1 MAGAKR
7 FALNVIM
14 NWFAMAVGMVVP
26 FFLTPFV
33 VRNLGVTAYG
43 IWILA
48 VSTVSY
54 LNVLDMGLGSAV
66 IRFVSKAVA
75 QGNPEEARSAIGAAL
90 WFRFLL
96 SLGVAVLSVFFAL
109 AFPHLFKIPVPLQ
122 HAGQI
127 TVLMCALG
135 VAVTLVSGVFGSVLS
150 AAHRY
155 DVLSSI
161 SALQALARAGGVILI
176 LKSGHG
182 LVPLAYWEFAVAL
195 LGGLAKYGAA
205 TTILPLSRV
214 GISRPQPELLKAIF
228 SYSFTT
234 FVIIIGIQII
244 SNTDNVV
251 VGAFISAGMVAF
263 YSIGGSLMAYSGQVA
278 TAVSTTFLPLASS
291 LEAEGRSDDLQRLL
305 LRGMQGT
312 LGVALPIS
320 VALVIRGKTFIALW
334 MGSQYSEISGTVI
347 QILAISQ
354 FFGIADG
361 IPASIIMAIDKH
373 KPLAKWVAFEAV
385 LNLSLTIVLVKTIG
399 IYGVAWGT
407 TIATVFVHLVFWPR
421 YLRQMLGIPITTF
434 LWAGWIKISLC
445 SVPYAIVCAIT
456 DKYWHASNI
465 VVFFAQTIVTLP
477 IYGFCLVG
485 AFNKEVKGLV
495 LHWKARKTVQPA

>member
-1 MAGAKR
+1 MASKKR

-33 VRNLGVTAYG
+33 VRSLGVTAYG

-75 QGNPEEARSAIGAAL
+75 QGDPDEARSALGAAL
-90 WFRFLL
+90 WFRFLI
-96 SLGVAVLSVFFAL
+96 SLGVAVLSVFFAI
-109 AFPHLFKIPVPLQ
+109 AFPHLFKIPIGLQ

-150 AAHRY
+150 ASHRY
-155 DVLSSI
+155 DVLGCI
-161 SALQALARAGGVILI
+161 SALQTLARAAGVIII
-176 LKSGHG
+176 LKTDHG
-182 LVPLAYWEFAVAL
+182 LVPLACWEFTIAM
-195 LGGLAKYGAA
+195 LGGVAKYRAA

-214 GISRPQPELLKAIF
+214 GISRPKPEMLRMIF

-234 FVIIIGIQII
+234 FVIIIAIQII

-291 LEAEGRSDDLQRLL
+291 LEAEGRTEDLQRLL
-305 LRGMQGT
+305 LRGMQAT

-320 VALVIRGKTFIALW
+320 VALVLRGKTFIALW

-354 FFGIADG
+354 FFAMADG
-361 IPASIIMAIDKH
+361 TPGAIIIAMDKH
-373 KPLAKWVAFEAV
+373 KPLAKWILLEAT
-385 LNLSLTIVLVKTIG
+385 LNLGLTIVLVKTIG

-407 TIATVFVHLVFWPR
+407 SIATVLVHLVFWPR
-421 YLRQMLGIPITTF
+421 YLRKVLDIPVRRF
-434 LWAGWIKISLC
+434 LWEGWIKITLC
-445 SVPYAIVCAIT
+445 SVPYAVVCAVT
-456 DKYWHASNI
+456 DKYWHASNLFG
-465 VVFFAQTIVTLP
+465 FFAQITVTLP
-477 IYGFCLVG
+477 LYAICVLGVFRREAEN
-485 AFNKEVKGLV
+485 AFRK
-495 LHWKARKTVQPA
+495 WRARRAARA

>member
-7 FALNVIM
+7 FAFNVIM

-33 VRNLGVTAYG
+33 VRSLGVTAYG

-75 QGNPEEARSAIGAAL
+75 QDNQQEAKRAIGAAL
-90 WFRFLL
+90 WFRFLI
-96 SLGVAVLSVFFAL
+96 SIAVAVLSVFFAI
-109 AFPHLFKIPVPLQ
+109 AFPHLFKIPSALQ
-122 HAGQI
+122 HAGQV
-127 TVLMCALG
+127 TVLLCALG
-135 VAVTLVSGVFGSVLS
+135 VAITLVSGVFGSVLS
-150 AAHRY
+150 ASHRY
-155 DVLSSI
+155 DVLSCI
-161 SALQALARAGGVILI
+161 SALQTLARAGGVILI
-176 LKSGHG
+176 LRTGHG

-205 TTILPLSRV
+205 INILPVSRV
-214 GISRPQPELLKAIF
+214 GIARPESEILRAIF

-234 FVIIIGIQII
+234 FVAIIAIQVIT
-244 SNTDNVV
+244 NTDNIV
-251 VGAFISAGMVAF
+251 VGAFISPGMVAF
-263 YSIGGSLMAYSGQVA
+263 YAIGGSLMAYSSQVA

-291 LEAEGRSDDLQRLL
+291 LEAEGRSEDLQRLL

-312 LGVALPIS
+312 LAVALPIS

-334 MGSQYSEISGTVI
+334 MGKQYSEISGTVI

-361 IPASIIMAIDKH
+361 VPASIVMAIDKH
-373 KPLAKWVAFEAV
+373 KPLARWVAFEAA
-385 LNLSLTIVLVKTIG
+385 LNLGLTIVLVRTIG

-407 TIATVFVHLVFWPR
+407 AIATVFVHVIFWPK
-421 YLRQMLGIPITTF
+421 YLRETLGIPKRRF
-434 LWAGWIKISLC
+434 LWEGWTQITLC
-445 SVPYAIVCAIT
+445 AVPYAIVCAIA
-456 DKYWHASNI
+456 DRYWRASNLFAFMAQI
-465 VVFFAQTIVTLP
+465 VVTLP
-477 IYGFCLVG
+477 VYAICVLAVFRGEAKAIYR
-485 AFNKEVKGLV
+485 KWEVR
-495 LHWKARKTVQPA
+495 KAARA